1 MSNTI
6 TYESRFTASNMAS
19 PVIMELRDNMNSI
32 TVSIE
37 EAGEAADKT
46 SQSFRGLSSESELFC
61 ERGRKVPDV
70 INQNASAMRGLQ
82 RSLFGVQMALFTSSI
97 LISNMMAIE
106 TATNQVETAQQRLNT
121 MQREGKRGTDE
132 YRNAVRQLET
142 AQINLNRAQTMTS
155 IMTASVGLQMVSM
168 GLGFAQAIP
177 DIRKMIDTLKTYN
190 LVATISKALTPGVGW
205 AALAVGGGLA
215 VAGAVALNSAYSQ
228 GSGKSSTSIDI
239 NVNNDDII
247 QAYLQRTGGNHTKTM
262 GVS

>member
-1 MSNTI
+1 MSSNI
-6 TYESRFTASNMAS
+6 IAYESRFTASNMAS
-19 PVIMELRDNMNSI
+19 PVIMELRDDMNSI
-32 TVSIE
+32 TVSIN

-46 SQSFRGLSSESELFC
+46 SRVF
-61 ERGRKVPDV
+61 
-70 INQNASAMRGLQ
+70 Q
-82 RSLFGVQMALFTSSI
+82 RSLMTMRGAIFGVQMALFTSSI

-121 MQREGKRGTDE
+121 LIREGKRGTDE

-142 AQINLNRAQTMTS
+142 AQINLNRAQIMTKL
-155 IMTASVGLQMVSM
+155 MTASVGLQMVSM
-168 GLGFAQAIP
+168 GLSFAQAIP
-177 DIRKMIDTLKTYN
+177 YIRKMIDTLKTYN
-190 LVATISKALTPGVGW
+190 LVATISKAITPGVGW

-228 GSGKSSTSIDI
+228 GSSKSSTSIDI

>member
-1 MSNTI
+1 MSSNF
-6 TYESRFTASNMAS
+6 TYETRFTASNMAS
-19 PVIMELRDNMNSI
+19 PIIMELRNNMNSL
-32 TVSIE
+32 TVSIN

-46 SQSFRGLSSESELFC
+46 SRVF
-61 ERGRKVPDV
+61 
-70 INQNASAMRGLQ
+70 Q
-82 RSLFGVQMALFTSSI
+82 RSLMTMRGAIFGVQMALFTSSI

-121 MQREGKRGTDE
+121 LIREGKRGTDE

-142 AQINLNRAQTMTS
+142 AQINLNRAQIMTKL
-155 IMTASVGLQMVSM
+155 MTASVGLQMVSM
-168 GLGFAQAIP
+168 GLSFAQAIP
-177 DIRKMIDTLKTYN
+177 YIRKMIDTLKTYN
-190 LVATISKALTPGVGW
+190 LVATISKAITPGVGW

-215 VAGAVALNSAYSQ
+215 VAGAVALNAAYNQ
-228 GSGKSSTSIDI
+228 GSSKSSTSIDI